1 MTKQNEILT
10 HERKKK
16 NGYNDKVLKKKG
28 ISLQEQK
35 KKINTILPDIH
46 CEYPL

>member
-10 HERKKK
+10 HERQKKIDIMIK
-16 NGYNDKVLKKKG
+16 HLKRKGYLCNNR
-28 ISLQEQK
+28 